1 MRRSGQLASPFADN
15 AKAPL
20 RRDAS
25 TLAAAFFRAC
35 DDRCD
40 AEGAAPDCRDRL
52 LEAAPLLLRELLNN
66 LAEPDDACRGQALE
80 ALASYGDAV
89 AVERQAEHLDMY
101 RATLQS
107 AASAARLGRKQVE
120 EPVPALSRDGRLKT
134 LLPPYLHS
142 LLHGDAEQRESAA
155 LGIGE
160 LVRLSSE
167 ATLKPVAIKVAG
179 PLIRVGGDRFGG
191 PVKAAVLEALSALL
205 EVAPKLV
212 KAFVPQFQATFAK
225 ALRDPALE
233 VRRNGVTALGCW
245 RRCRRADALVTDLS
259 SGATADDAPDA
270 VARARA
276 LKGPAAAVFGNATG
290 PKPPSDASRDA
301 ARDAAERAE
310 RGHEDPEVSKAAAAL
325 SSTLGG

>member
-1 MRRSGQLASPFADN
+1 MHTSNFRGASP
-15 AKAPL
+15 PL
-20 RRDAS
+20 LNHGALDSLIDLR
-25 TLAAAFFRAC
+25 T
-35 DDRCD
+35 
-40 AEGAAPDCRDRL
+40 GAAPDCRDRL
-52 LEAAPLLLRELLNN
+52 LEAAPLLLRELLSN
-66 LAEPDDACRGQALE
+66 LAEPDDECRAQALE
-80 ALASYGDAV
+80 ALGSYGDCV
-89 AVERQAEHLDMY
+89 DVERQAEHLDMY

-120 EPVPALSRDGRLKT
+120 EPVPALSRDSGLKT

-142 LLHGDAEQRESAA
+142 LLHGDVEQRESAA
-155 LGIGE
+155 LGIAE

-167 ATLKPVAIKVAG
+167 TTLKPVAIKVAG

-212 KAFVPQFQATFAK
+212 KAFVPQLQATFAK

-233 VRRNGVTALGCW
+233 VRRNGVTALGLLAPLST
-245 RRCRRADALVTDLS
+245 RLDALVTDLS

-270 VARARA
+270 VAAA
-276 LKGPAAAVFGNATG
+276 CLKGLAAVFGNATG

-301 ARDAAERAE
+301 ARDAAEALTE
-310 RGHEDPEVSKAAAAL
+310 HEDPEVSKAAAAL
-325 SSTLGG
+325 LSALGG

>member
-1 MRRSGQLASPFADN
+1 MRISNFHAASP
-15 AKAPL
+15 PL
-20 RRDAS
+20 LNHGALDSLIDLR
-25 TLAAAFFRAC
+25 T
-35 DDRCD
+35 
-40 AEGAAPDCRDRL
+40 GAAPDCRDRL

-120 EPVPALSRDGRLKT
+120 EPVPALSRDGGLKI

-142 LLHGDAEQRESAA
+142 LLHGDPEQRESAA

-191 PVKAAVLEALSALL
+191 PVKAAVLEALAALL

-212 KAFVPQFQATFAK
+212 KAFVPQLQATFAK

-233 VRRNGVTALGCW
+233 VRRNGVTALGLLAPLST
-245 RRCRRADALVTDLS
+245 RLDALVTDLS

-270 VARARA
+270 VAAA
-276 LKGPAAAVFGNATG
+276 CLKGLAAVFGNATG
-290 PKPPSDASRDA
+290 PKPPSEASRDA
-301 ARDAAERAE
+301 ARDAAEALA
-310 RGHEDPEVSKAAAAL
+310 GHEDPEVSKAAAAL
-325 SSTLGG
+325 SGVLG